1 MKRTKRE
8 QLEIFYDEQVW
19 DHQTL
24 DEFIQ
29 EKVRQY
35 PEKIALIDR
44 EFEFTYQEMYDEINH
59 FAYKF
64 YQDGIK
70 PDDKVLIQLPNCF
83 EFIFVLFALFKIG
96 AIPVLALATHRKVE
110 IKGVLEASGA
120 VAYIAKDKYLGF
132 SYSQLINEIEGELGC
147 QINQY
152 ILGNSKQYKNF
163 YSANRNDYDYRY
175 SEELIKPSY
184 NNTALLLLSGG
195 TTGIPKL
202 IPRRHCDYIYVA
214 KQCAQRC
221 GLDEH
226 STYLVAL
233 PIAHNFPLGC
243 PGIIGT
249 LAVGGTIVICSVTSP
264 DEIFPL
270 IDEQDITHL
279 ALVLSLAKM
288 CLDYQKDNDEDD
300 ISSLKLIQVG
310 GALLDSFTAQK
321 IEEQFECKLQQVY
334 GIAEGLICMTDKQDG
349 NEVTYHTQGTP
360 ISEYDEIKILDDSGK
375 EVQQGEYGE
384 LYVRGPYTIYN
395 YEHAPHIKCVDDDM
409 YFMTGDKVKQQPD
422 GNFRVVGRI
431 KEMINKSGE
440 KILPNEL
447 EDVILGHPNVDEV
460 KVIGVPDEVVGEKIC
475 VCIKENTNIN
485 LNELRNYLQQQGIAN
500 FKLPDLIKKVPVWPL
515 TTFGKIDVNRLK
527 E

>member
-249 LAVGGTIVICSVTSP
+249 LAVGGAI
-264 DEIFPL
+264 
-270 IDEQDITHL
+270 
-279 ALVLSLAKM
+279 
-288 CLDYQKDNDEDD
+288 
-300 ISSLKLIQVG
+300 
-310 GALLDSFTAQK
+310 
-321 IEEQFECKLQQVY
+321 
-334 GIAEGLICMTDKQDG
+334 
-349 NEVTYHTQGTP
+349 
-360 ISEYDEIKILDDSGK
+360 
-375 EVQQGEYGE
+375 
-384 LYVRGPYTIYN
+384 
-395 YEHAPHIKCVDDDM
+395 
-409 YFMTGDKVKQQPD
+409 
-422 GNFRVVGRI
+422 
-431 KEMINKSGE
+431 
-440 KILPNEL
+440 
-447 EDVILGHPNVDEV
+447 
-460 KVIGVPDEVVGEKIC
+460 
-475 VCIKENTNIN
+475 
-485 LNELRNYLQQQGIAN
+485 
-500 FKLPDLIKKVPVWPL
+500 
-515 TTFGKIDVNRLK
+515 
-527 E
+527 